1 MFSSVWDFLK
11 DIAAGIRAV
20 VTLRG
25 KSGDRKPSQPGVSAD
40 RGSVAAGGD
49 IKSSPINISARSS
62 SEPTARKGDHKRS
75 KRRGG
80 SKRSKRSNR

>member
-25 KSGDRKPSQPGVSAD
+25 KSGDRKPPPPSVSAD

-49 IKSSPINISARSS
+49 IKSSPINITTRGS
-62 SEPTARKGDHKRS
+62 SEPTARKAKRS
-75 KRRGG
+75 KRRRG
-80 SKRSKRSNR
+80 SKRSKRSKG